1 MHSQSETSS
10 RIKEKGGDC
19 VLPAKGSQGVHPIL
33 FGPTG
38 CRWSKAEANAEL
50 AANAAWKTTADAKS
64 SIGGIAAPQ
73 SIDQEARDAAGYP
86 MVLEPRVAK
95 DREFGSLVGAFS
107 QGAQAW
113 ACRAVSDRQTD
124 ENSQCCDCN
133 ENAGDPY
140 ADLPSQADDFAV
152 RRVGISLRRVGISLR
167 RVGISLR
174 HVGPEPFEGGVVFR
188 HSGVEPVQSAFI
200 LRLMCVHL
208 FPQRRQFLGNLVYRR
223 HAHCPIPVARSS
235 SGAHRA
241 GRRIAEPFG
250 ANGRFTFPHLISL
263 GADRHPFLFR
273 KGSARKTTTCAAF
286 SSSDRSSRGPSVRS
300 KPVRNFSWSSNRGVP
315 FLSVKRLRREWPAIR
330 ESQASAS
337 LRRGIRRRAERRPA
351 FDLPRLPDPN
361 KWDAPRSARW
371 LNLRQTL
378 GRGQPAH
385 RERHD
390 ACYPD
395 VLCKP

>member
-1 MHSQSETSS
+1 MDLRGGSPGHGAFSDVFNGLDPEQLSTAITNFAKTLAAADAMHSQSETSS

-50 AANAAWKTTADAKS
+50 AANAAWKTTAGPKS

-73 SIDQEARDAAGYP
+73 SIDQEARDAAGCP

-95 DREFGSLVGAFS
+95 DREFRSLVGAFS

-124 ENSQCCDCN
+124 ENSHCCNCN

-152 RRVGISLRRVGISLR
+152 RRVGIPLR

-250 ANGRFTFPHLISL
+250 ANGCFTFPNSISL
-263 GADRHPFLFR
+263 RASRPSISFSQRLGAEGNDLRGFL
-273 KGSARKTTTCAAF
+273 KLESVIAR
-286 SSSDRSSRGPSVRS
+286 PPIQP
-300 KPVRNFSWSSNRGVP
+300 KPAKI
-315 FLSVKRLRREWPAIR
+315 FLAK
-330 ESQASAS
+330 Q
-337 LRRGIRRRAERRPA
+337 
-351 FDLPRLPDPN
+351 
-361 KWDAPRSARW
+361 
-371 LNLRQTL
+371 
-378 GRGQPAH
+378 
-385 RERHD
+385 
-390 ACYPD
+390 
-395 VLCKP
+395 